1 MTTPP
6 YARFAPALAEAYIAF
21 SETLGTNSLDARL
34 RHLVDIRVSQINGCA
49 FCLDMH
55 HKEAKIAG
63 ERELRLYHVAV
74 FAESPLFSD
83 TEKAALAYAE
93 ALTGAIDNQRVVSAR
108 EALASYFSAR
118 EIAELTYVIVSI
130 NGWNRLAIAYQSR
143 PGSLDRVYGLDR
155 AGLEADAA

>member
-6 YARFAPALAEAYIAF
+6 YARFTPALAEAYIAF
-21 SETLGTNSLDARL
+21 SKTLGTNSLDARL

-93 ALTGAIDNQRVVSAR
+93 ALTGAIDNHRAVSAR
-108 EALASYFSAR
+108 EALAPYFSDR

-143 PGSLDRVYGLDR
+143 PGSLDRVYGLDK

>member
-1 MTTPP
+1 MTTAP
-6 YARFAPALAEAYIAF
+6 YAKFTPALAEAYFAF
-21 SETLGTNSLDARL
+21 SAKLGANNLDARL

-55 HKEAKIAG
+55 HKEAKIDG

-74 FAESPLFSD
+74 FAESPLFTD
-83 TEKAALAYAE
+83 REKAALSYAE
-93 ALTGAIDNQRVVSAR
+93 ALTGAIDNHKAVAAR
-108 EALASYFSAR
+108 EALAPHFSAQ
-118 EIAELTYVIVSI
+118 EVAELTYVIVSI

-143 PGSLDRVYGLDR
+143 PGSLDRIYGLDR